1 MPARSAHMVDS
12 HPFAADDG
20 PPGQFINQAGPTD
33 GCSFQ
38 TPRPPGPVQR
48 TCHTRSSIRRLQLLR
63 CRSPLAAVSGPRVSR
78 VAAGGWVKGHGLRPP
93 ITRERSPRLRV
104 GVRFGRD
111 DDPAH
116 SRRLV
121 VPPVRARS
129 SLLRHRGRV
138 AGRSWLA
145 MNCRSGPHCFCQRT
159 MHRTSALSYVFFCI
173 LIVAVTGSTP
183 DVGDVEVERQDAL
196 RVRIDTTDST
206 KKQESQFGHAH
217 VMIDRRAKSL
227 SNQVQVTLVLNIKK
241 GRETNNLLSGH
252 FLVQLLFDFL
262 LLLLKDLRP
271 NLVCKRTWSIRSK
284 P

>member
-38 TPRPPGPVQR
+38 TPRPPRPVQR

-121 VPPVRARS
+121 VPPARARS

-145 MNCRSGPHCFCQRT
+145 MNCRSGPHCFAREQC
-159 MHRTSALSYVFFCI
+159 
-173 LIVAVTGSTP
+173 TGP
-183 DVGDVEVERQDAL
+183 
-196 RVRIDTTDST
+196 
-206 KKQESQFGHAH
+206 
-217 VMIDRRAKSL
+217 
-227 SNQVQVTLVLNIKK
+227 
-241 GRETNNLLSGH
+241 
-252 FLVQLLFDFL
+252 
-262 LLLLKDLRP
+262 RP
-271 NLVCKRTWSIRSK
+271 SHTFSSVYL
-284 P
+284 